1 MGSDGETKTNY
12 ITVTAVSADQKTGT
26 GGIDPSK
33 RIIKPTGIL
42 HLPRKEGRKEVSDR
56 IDESA
61 QIAADVSAKLAREF
75 TDESAQIQR
84 IEEQERAQAILDASM
99 SEMDREIA
107 ILLRKKFRTEED
119 DLMLILL
126 IAAAA

>member
-1 MGSDGETKTNY
+1 MLLPLLINLEMLGPK
-12 ITVTAVSADQKTGT
+12 IGT

-107 ILLRKKFRTEED
+107 VLLRKKLRTEED